1 MIVIL
6 IFEKPV
12 DGIVEDV
19 EVIGENGIVVE
30 TDKTM
35 KIQGQRFHFDQLN
48 SKWLIWD
55 GPWSVQIANSNMKQR
70 PTEMENVGECLKGN
84 NSISWFFFLETVIY
98 RPVSVRDY
106 LVLMCEIQD
115 LSVISKPL

>member
-1 MIVIL
+1 M
-6 IFEKPV
+6 
-12 DGIVEDV
+12 EDV
-19 EVIGENGIVVE
+19 EVIDESEIVVE
-30 TDKTM
+30 TDKMM
-35 KIQGQRFHFDQLN
+35 KIRDQRFHSSQLN
-48 SKWLIWD
+48 SNWLIWD
-55 GPWSVQIANSNMKQR
+55 GRWNVQIVNSITRQR

-84 NSISWFFFLETVIY
+84 ISISWFFFLETGIY